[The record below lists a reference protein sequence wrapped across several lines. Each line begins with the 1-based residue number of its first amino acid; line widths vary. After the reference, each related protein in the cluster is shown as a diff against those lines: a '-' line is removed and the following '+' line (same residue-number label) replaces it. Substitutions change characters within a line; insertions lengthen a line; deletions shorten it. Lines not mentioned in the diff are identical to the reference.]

1 MLVVERACVL
11 KIRKK
16 SCSEYVYISNV
27 KVVESTSG
35 FVQVFSV
42 SLDALREF
50 QC

>member
-1 MLVVERACVL
+1 
-11 KIRKK
+11 
-16 SCSEYVYISNV
+16 
-27 KVVESTSG
+27 VVESTSG